1 MSLLILSPVPF
12 RGLRLLINFVLII
25 YLKVFLL
32 WLVETWI
39 ATSPV
44 CGREF
49 FGLLLSNILF
59 LVLGSFCS
67 CVTLIIIQPKTQGY
81 PSSGLQNS
89 SSLSLFVAP
98 SSVVLCCRKYSSL
111 GLPEF
116 SFLSPSTACNHQAL
130 FGSLL
135 LLVLQSGNYL
145 LAVIGGRCRALLVC
159 FPSFTDFRT
168 VLPIVHCL
176 KPLTYYLVFYLFKV
190 KE

>member
-1 MSLLILSPVPF
+1 M
-12 RGLRLLINFVLII
+12 
-25 YLKVFLL
+25 
-32 WLVETWI
+32 
-39 ATSPV
+39 

-67 CVTLIIIQPKTQGY
+67 YITLIIIQPKTQGH

-98 SSVVLCCRKYSSL
+98 SSVVLCCTKYSSL

-116 SFLSPSTACNHQAL
+116 SFLSTSTACNHQAL
-130 FGSLL
+130 FGSL

-159 FPSFTDFRT
+159 FPSLRIFELCFLLSS
-168 VLPIVHCL
+168 V
-176 KPLTYYLVFYLFKV
+176 
-190 KE
+190 